1 MIFTSHSPNQTTEL
15 AAKFAQTLK
24 GGEFLAFYGDLGA
37 GKTCF
42 ISGIAQAF
50 GCIDHA
56 SSPTFAIVNYYR
68 GEKPLCHFD
77 MYRIDVDSLED
88 TGFYDYM
95 DEGVTIACEWCEN
108 IAGEIPAD
116 AIRITIE
123 KGEDP
128 DIRIIRIEGGA
139 YENFSD

>member
-1 MIFTSHSPNQTTEL
+1 MTFLSHNENETRQF
-15 AAKFAQTLK
+15 AAEFARSLK

-42 ISGIAQAF
+42 ISGIAEAF
-50 GCIDHA
+50 GCPDPV

-77 MYRIDVDSLED
+77 MYRIDADSLEE
-88 TGFYDYM
+88 TGFYDYR

-108 IAGEIPAD
+108 IASEIPAD
-116 AIRITIE
+116 AILIRIE
-123 KGEDP
+123 KGE
-128 DIRIIRIEGGA
+128 A
-139 YENFSD
+139 ENERLITVEEAVK

>member
-1 MIFTSHSPNQTTEL
+1 MTYISHSPLQTTEF
-15 AAKFAQTLK
+15 AMKFAKTLK

-37 GKTCF
+37 GKTRF

-77 MYRIDVDSLED
+77 MYRIDVDALED

-95 DEGVTIACEWCEN
+95 DQGVTIACEWCEN
-108 IAGEIPAD
+108 IAEEIPAD
-116 AIRITIE
+116 AITVTIE
-123 KGEDP
+123 KGEDT
-128 DIRIIRIEGGA
+128 DTRIIRIEGGND
-139 YENFSD
+139 ENFSD

>member
-1 MIFTSHSPNQTTEL
+1 MTYLSHSPMQTTE
-15 AAKFAQTLK
+15 FAIQFAESLK

-37 GKTCF
+37 GKTRF
-42 ISGIAQAF
+42 ISGIAKAF

-68 GEKPLCHFD
+68 GPKPLCHFD
-77 MYRIDVDSLED
+77 MYRIDADSLED

-95 DEGVTIACEWCEN
+95 DQGVTIACEWCEN
-108 IAGEIPAD
+108 IAQEIPTD

-123 KGEDP
+123 KGEESDT
-128 DIRIIRIEGGA
+128 RIIRIEGGA
-139 YENFSD
+139 YEDSGH